1 VGVMAMILMGTDYG
15 LVISIICLNNMIAI
29 QNSEVVKN
37 KMTMNTSPTLYNLYL
52 YRWSLPMVG
61 VVIHPQEIET
71 AVTAMDGLDVGYPGA
86 LNIVVCIYLE
96 SLLVFVMI

>member
-1 VGVMAMILMGTDYG
+1 
-15 LVISIICLNNMIAI
+15 
-29 QNSEVVKN
+29 
-37 KMTMNTSPTLYNLYL
+37 
-52 YRWSLPMVG
+52 MVG